1 MSGFDDA
8 GLVARRSAR
17 LRALLGEADAPARPL
32 AFPAARIAQAARRR
46 AFRRGRIAAGIALVA
61 LTAVGVSPVRAWIV
75 GAARTVWARFAA
87 VPRPPVTVA
96 PGAVPPPPATVG
108 AVTVPAGD
116 ALSLTVA
123 RRQASGTVSLVVEDR
138 QTVSA
143 EVAGESGTA
152 DVQVSASGIRIE
164 NRAEASG
171 HYTVRIPARLSRVTV
186 QIGREAPRTLRI
198 APAQRWDFDLA
209 VRTGARRALQQ

>member
-1 MSGFDDA
+1 MSGFDEA
-8 GLVARRSAR
+8 GVVARRSER
-17 LRALLGEADAPARPL
+17 LRALLGAADAPARPL

-46 AFRRGRIAAGIALVA
+46 AFRRGRIAAGIALLA

-87 VPRPPVTVA
+87 APRATVTPGTVA
-96 PGAVPPPPATVG
+96 PPPATMG

-123 RRQASGTVSLVVEDR
+123 RRQASGTVTIVVEDR

-152 DVQVSASGIRIE
+152 DLQVGESGLRIE
-164 NRAEASG
+164 NRAEASN

-209 VRTGARRALQQ
+209 VRTGARRALQE